1 MDKLKIRFY
10 INDEEEIIETE
21 VDEKW
26 TWGDIDRMF
35 EDWIWDGNDTGY
47 EILEMNG
54 KPYKE
59 DEIYTDGKIKD

>member
-1 MDKLKIRFY
+1 MDKLKIKFH
-10 INDEEEIIETE
+10 INAEEEIIEKE
-21 VDEKW
+21 IDEDW

-35 EDWIWDGNDTGY
+35 EDWIWDNNDTGF

-59 DEIYTDGKIKD
+59 E